1 MPFRF
6 SVDGQYIDDIEKMD
20 FDDAYGIRKIISGDF
35 VEGGIVTVN
44 IDGNIITRKVRWSN
58 IEKDL
63 VIVYKGLTYS
73 LSEFTAYEMNRNRW

>member
-20 FDDAYGIRKIISGDF
+20 FDDVYGIRKIISGDF

-63 VIVYKGLTYS
+63 VIAYKGLTYS
-73 LSEFTAYEMNRNRW
+73 LSEFTAYELNKNRW